1 MNYWQKVRNDMVKK
15 DFTKK
20 KLIELFED
28 DKSGKYPLSF
38 DEALLLIG
46 EYLNNKTINE
56 WLKNYV
62 DERYNEIFKKGKK
75 V

>member
-1 MNYWQKVRNDMVKK
+1 MVKK